1 MNQIIIPTPDKKQV
15 SQYLKKWDKLENYV
29 LQESSLNKL
38 FYKTYPNNVD
48 LDDILIKV
56 CSLNDFYSTNIFSP
70 FTIAKHIKSLNIDKY
85 LQIGDLS
92 IVNKLAKVK
101 MSGGKYRY
109 FYSFASK
116 YCSHHKS
123 SIYPIY
129 DSYVEKVLIYF
140 RKKDNFYN
148 FQNSDLKIYTNFKNI
163 ILGFRSFYKL
173 EKYDIKDIDKYLW
186 QLGKDYFPKKY

>member
-1 MNQIIIPTPDKKQV
+1 MNQINIPTPNEKQV
-15 SQYLKKWDKLENYV
+15 SLYLKKWDKLENYS
-29 LQESSLNKL
+29 LQESSLKKL
-38 FYKTYPNNVD
+38 FSKTYPKNND

-70 FTIAKHIKSLNIDKY
+70 FTIAKHIKSLDIDKY
-85 LQIGDLS
+85 LLKGNLS
-92 IVNKLAKVK
+92 IVDKLAKVK
-101 MSGGKYRY
+101 MNGGKYIY

-116 YCSHHKS
+116 YCSHHQP

-129 DSYVEKVLIYF
+129 DSYVDKVLIYF

-148 FQNSDLKIYTNFKNI
+148 FQNSDLKIYKNFKNI
-163 ILGFRSFYKL
+163 ILAFRSFYKL